1 MRGARSDTG
10 FTGGA
15 FPGLVLLQGLVE
27 GAEVYPSQ
35 KVADLARLFAR
46 RVEPVLYAGVDL
58 PQKLDGLA
66 QSVDQLLVGH
76 LVQGVGELLELPDLG
91 FQVFLFSPAVL
102 HRQWTIHHPARAFG
116 PPKTPPHHVLPARPG
131 SRGTRSPR
139 PPRARPRRARH
150 PRPENRTR
158 PSSRGKRQRR
168 HPPPREVRC
177 QAGRK
182 AGSGDAYDSYLLR
195 HPVDGFDQV
204 VYHLFR
210 GTVLLGPLLDEVF
223 EEHGVYAPYGREDGV
238 GLLDD
243 IGVGDVAL
251 LDHLLDPPDV
261 ALHALEPAY
270 YLAPGL
276 PLQGPRSLPRS
287 PISASGSPTT
297 VASWKGMSPPGR
309 CGTVSCPLPATT
321 TTSPSRA
328 ASSACRM
335 ASRRSSSTRV
345 REGSA
350 PASTSLAI
358 LC

>member
-1 MRGARSDTG
+1 MRGARSDTR

-15 FPGLVLLQGLVE
+15 FPGLVLLQG
-27 GAEVYPSQ
+27 
-35 KVADLARLFAR
+35 
-46 RVEPVLYAGVDL
+46 
-58 PQKLDGLA
+58 
-66 QSVDQLLVGH
+66 LVGH
-76 LVQGVGELLELPDLG
+76 LVQGVGELLELPDFG

-102 HRQWTIHHPARAFG
+102 HRQCTIHHPARAFG
-116 PPKTPPHHVLPARPG
+116 PPKTPPHHALPARPG

-139 PPRARPRRARH
+139 PPRAKPRRARH

-182 AGSGDAYDSYLLR
+182 AGSVDAYDSYLLR

-243 IGVGDVAL
+243 VGVSHIAL

-270 YLAPGL
+270 HLAFGL
-276 PLQGPRSLPRS
+276 LLQGPRYLPFLL
-287 PISASGSPTT
+287 ISANSSPTT
-297 VASWKGMSPPGR
+297 VASWKGMSPSGR
-309 CGTVSCPLPATT
+309 CWTVSWPLPATT
-321 TTSPSRA
+321 TTSPALASPRARRIARRLSSSMQVRDGSEPASISRA
-328 ASSACRM
+328 IFSGAS
-335 ASRRSSSTRV
+335 
-345 REGSA
+345 E
-350 PASTSLAI
+350 
-358 LC
+358 